1 MAEMDPVAIAQSG
14 VDPVTG
20 SPLSSEVR
28 KALFRRT
35 IVPSK
40 VFGRGGALVK
50 RNESALV
57 SQRQVNA
64 LESIVPL
71 QNQIISLRNESALAI
86 QQQVNAQESISF
98 LQNQINNLRLEV
110 AGLTAGLTTIAR
122 LIQADSV
129 VEQTQI
135 RTEQETERRN
145 TERQIRSGRENLL
158 EQKITSALVTP
169 IAKLQEKISD
179 TFGGVFNAIKI
190 LFVGWL
196 TNQGIET
203 LKAFTEGNGKKLEE
217 IKNAVIKNL
226 AIAAGGLFLINGGFG
241 LILRT
246 IIGITS
252 RISRLTI
259 SLIKA
264 PFKLAGAGAAA
275 LAAKLAGKQNV
286 SAPPAVRPPV
296 NITGSGGKV
305 LSTRGTNFFTQSL
318 KNLNN
323 FGKGAAGFLRGAGN
337 VASKVFTPLAIG
349 MGTYRIATGDPLG
362 GLLSYG
368 SAIPGIGLGFAGLD
382 VAREFG
388 FGKGTFFGKREE
400 NPTVKVNPSAATTP
414 TPEATAAPPMFG
426 VDLQNTLKMFS
437 DLGNQSTNNP
447 PTPSTASSPAQ
458 VQTPQRQNLNIG
470 TLPEPQ
476 PTVVVASTS
485 SGNQSAR
492 NTATSGALTDI
503 PLIPSSN
510 PDNFYTLYSQM
521 CYNVVT

>member
-35 IVPSK
+35 VVPSK
-40 VFGRGGALVK
+40 VFARGGALVK
-50 RNESALV
+50 RDDSALV
-57 SQRQVNA
+57 V
-64 LESIVPL
+64 
-71 QNQIISLRNESALAI
+71 
-86 QQQVNAQESISF
+86 QQQVNTQESISS
-98 LQNQINNLRLEV
+98 LQNQINNLRTEV
-110 AGLTAGLTTIAR
+110 AGLTAGLATISR

-145 TERQIRSGRENLL
+145 TERQIRSGRENIL
-158 EQKITSALVTP
+158 EQKITSALAAP
-169 IAKLQEKISD
+169 IAKLQEKIND

-203 LKAFTEGNGKKLEE
+203 LKAFTEGNGKKLDE

-226 AIAAGGLFLINGGFG
+226 AIAAGGLFVLNGGFG

-246 IIGITS
+246 VLGITA
-252 RISRLTI
+252 RISKLTI
-259 SLIKA
+259 SLIKS

-275 LAAKLAGKQNV
+275 LAAKIAGKTNV
-286 SAPPAVRPPV
+286 PPPTAVRPPV

-305 LSTRGTNFFTQSL
+305 LSTRGANVFTQSL
-318 KNLNN
+318 RGLGN
-323 FGKGAAGFLRGAGN
+323 FGKGAQGLLRGVGN
-337 VASKVFTPLAIG
+337 VASKLFAPIAIG
-349 MGTYRIATGDPLG
+349 AGTYRIATGDPLG
-362 GLLSYG
+362 GFLSYG

-388 FGKGTFFGKREE
+388 FGKGTFFGKKDETTISSTIT
-400 NPTVKVNPSAATTP
+400 PKLPKVAEPSA
-414 TPEATAAPPMFG
+414 PPIFDMN
-426 VDLQNTLKMFS
+426 LQDSLKPFS
-437 DLGNQSTNNP
+437 DLNNQSSSNP
-447 PTPSTASSPAQ
+447 PTPSIPSTASSPAQ
-458 VQTPQRQNLNIG
+458 VQTPQRQSFNIG

-485 SGNQSAR
+485 SGNQSGR
-492 NTATSGALTDI
+492 GTAASGPLTDI
-503 PLIPSSN
+503 PLIPSANS
-510 PDNFYTLYSQM
+510 DNFYTLYSQM

>member
-40 VFGRGGALVK
+40 VFARGGALVK
-50 RNESALV
+50 RDESVLV
-57 SQRQVNA
+57 AQQQVKKDDGT
-64 LESIVPL
+64 LVV
-71 QNQIISLRNESALAI
+71 
-86 QQQVNAQESISF
+86 QQQVNTQESITS
-98 LQNQINNLRLEV
+98 LQNQINNLRIEV
-110 AGLTAGLTTIAR
+110 AGLTAGLATISR

-145 TERQIRSGRENLL
+145 AERQIRSGRENLL
-158 EQKITSALVTP
+158 EQKITSALAVP

-246 IIGITS
+246 VTGITA
-252 RISRLTI
+252 RISKLTF

-264 PFKLAGAGAAA
+264 PFKLAAAGGAV
-275 LAAKLAGKQNV
+275 LAAKIAGRRNV
-286 SAPPAVRPPV
+286 SPPSAVPSTKVP
-296 NITGSGGKV
+296 ITGTGGKV
-305 LSTRGTNFFTQSL
+305 LSERGANFFTQSL
-318 KNLNN
+318 KGLGG
-323 FGKGAAGFLRGAGN
+323 FGRGIFKSVGKVMPFINIPLAATASYLDYKKGDYFAAGLSAAGALPG
-337 VASKVFTPLAIG
+337 
-349 MGTYRIATGDPLG
+349 PLG
-362 GLLSYG
+362 WAAIAGRAAYGLSGMEGKVKMPEVKPQTSALS
-368 SAIPGIGLGFAGLD
+368 PKLPK
-382 VAREFG
+382 VAE
-388 FGKGTFFGKREE
+388 
-400 NPTVKVNPSAATTP
+400 PSA
-414 TPEATAAPPMFG
+414 PPIFDMN
-426 VDLQNTLKMFS
+426 LQDSLKPFS
-437 DLGNQSTNNP
+437 DLSNQSTSNP

-458 VQTPQRQNLNIG
+458 VQTSQRQSFNIG

-485 SGNQSAR
+485 SGNQSGR
-492 NTATSGALTDI
+492 GTATSGPLTDI
-503 PLIPSSN
+503 PLIPSANS
-510 PDNFYTLYSQM
+510 DNFYTLYSQM